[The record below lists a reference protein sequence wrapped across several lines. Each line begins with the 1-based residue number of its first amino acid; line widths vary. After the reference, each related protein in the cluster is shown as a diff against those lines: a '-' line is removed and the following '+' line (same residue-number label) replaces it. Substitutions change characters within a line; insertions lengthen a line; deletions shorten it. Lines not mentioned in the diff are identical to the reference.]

1 MAFLWADAGCDLT
14 REVIDRAGGGLIDC
28 LRETP
33 AGVLLVVGLA
43 TMWVGWLVGK
53 RKPRD

>member
-1 MAFLWADAGCDLT
+1 MAFLWADADWDLT
-14 REVIDRAGGGLIDC
+14 RLALDRAGSGLIDC

-33 AGVLLVVGLA
+33 AGVLLAVGLA